1 MLDKLKQFK
10 LLIVLFLFLLAI
22 PLYFTYNHFQ
32 QSSVL
37 KEAFEKNERIEVLH
51 RLTASEKYAPDI
63 RKAGYVVPPDGAIR
77 LDGVIYPLEI
87 EGDLHLKI
95 SPPKKDAKDF
105 QLFFITQV
113 NEKQTHVAFI
123 LDKNLNLI
131 DSSYSQ
137 QNDNGKREVIS
148 VSQSEEDYLLKSV
161 QSEIDAFMKKM
172 YQTLYGQFTRESGFL
187 LNTMPYEQLG
197 VLRNSIL

>member
-1 MLDKLKQFK
+1 MSDKLKQFK
-10 LLIVLFLFLLAI
+10 WLIVLSVFLLAI
-22 PLYFTYNHFQ
+22 PSYFAYNHFR
-32 QSSVL
+32 QSSTL

-51 RLTASEKYAPDI
+51 HLMASGKYASDI
-63 RKAGYVVPPDGAIR
+63 RKAGYVLPPDGAIR

-113 NEKQTHVAFI
+113 NEKQTHITFI

-137 QNDNGKREVIS
+137 QNDNGKREIIS
-148 VSQSEEDYLLKSV
+148 VSQSEEAYLLKRV

-172 YQTLYGQFTRESGFL
+172 YQILYE
-187 LNTMPYEQLG
+187 
-197 VLRNSIL
+197 

>member
-1 MLDKLKQFK
+1 MLIEERRMLDKVKQFK
-10 LLIVLFLFLLAI
+10 WLIVLSLFLLAI

-32 QSSVL
+32 QSSAL
-37 KEAFEKNERIEVLH
+37 KESFEKNERIEVLH
-51 RLTASEKYAPDI
+51 RLTSSEKYVSDI
-63 RKAGYVVPPDGAIR
+63 RKAGYTIPSDGAIR

-87 EGDLHLKI
+87 EGELHLKI

-113 NEKQTHVAFI
+113 NEKQTHITFI

-137 QNDNGKREVIS
+137 QNDNGKREI
-148 VSQSEEDYLLKSV
+148 VSIPQAEEDYLLRSV
-161 QSEIDAFMKKM
+161 QSEIDDFMKKI
-172 YQTLYGQFTRESGFL
+172 YQTLYG
-187 LNTMPYEQLG
+187 
-197 VLRNSIL
+197 

>member
-1 MLDKLKQFK
+1 MVDR
-10 LLIVLFLFLLAI
+10 IVFVSVSNSFIFCLQSFPTI
-22 PLYFTYNHFQ
+22 QYFT
-32 QSSVL
+32 STL

-51 RLTASEKYAPDI
+51 RLTSSGKYASDI
-63 RKAGYVVPPDGAIR
+63 RKAGYVVPLDGAIR

-87 EGDLHLKI
+87 EGELHLKI

-105 QLFFITQV
+105 QLFFITQI

-137 QNDNGKREVIS
+137 QNGNGKREIVSIS
-148 VSQSEEDYLLKSV
+148 QAEEDYLLRSV
-161 QSEIDAFMKKM
+161 QSEIDDFMKKM
-172 YQTLYGQFTRESGFL
+172 YQTLYGQI
-187 LNTMPYEQLG
+187 
-197 VLRNSIL
+197 V

>member
-1 MLDKLKQFK
+1 MSDKLKQFK
-10 LLIVLFLFLLAI
+10 WLIVLFLFLLAI
-22 PLYFTYNHFQ
+22 PSYFAYNHFR
-32 QSSVL
+32 QSSTL

-51 RLTASEKYAPDI
+51 RLTASGKYASDI
-63 RKAGYVVPPDGAIR
+63 RKAGYTIPSGGAIR

-87 EGDLHLKI
+87 EEDLHLKI

-113 NEKQTHVAFI
+113 NAKQTHVAFI

-137 QNDNGKREVIS
+137 QNDNGKREIVS
-148 VSQSEEDYLLKSV
+148 VSLSEEERLLKIIKK
-161 QSEIDAFMKKM
+161 ELEAFMEKM
-172 YQTLYGQFTRESGFL
+172 YQTLYG
-187 LNTMPYEQLG
+187 
-197 VLRNSIL
+197 

>member
-87 EGDLHLKI
+87 EGELHLKI

-113 NEKQTHVAFI
+113 NEKQTHITFI

-137 QNDNGKREVIS
+137 QNDNGKREIVS
-148 VSQSEEDYLLKSV
+148 VSQSDEDYLLKSV

-172 YQTLYGQFTRESGFL
+172 YQTLYG
-187 LNTMPYEQLG
+187 
-197 VLRNSIL
+197 

>member
-1 MLDKLKQFK
+1 MLDKVKQFK
-10 LLIVLFLFLLAI
+10 WLIVLSLFLLAI

-32 QSSVL
+32 QSSAL

-51 RLTASEKYAPDI
+51 RLTSSEKYVSDI
-63 RKAGYVVPPDGAIR
+63 RKAGYTIPSDGAIR

-87 EGDLHLKI
+87 EGELHLKI

-105 QLFFITQV
+105 QLFFITQI

-131 DSSYSQ
+131 YSRYSQ
-137 QNDNGKREVIS
+137 QNGNGKREIVS
-148 VSQSEEDYLLKSV
+148 VSQAEEDYLLRSV
-161 QSEIDAFMKKM
+161 QSEIDDFMKKI
-172 YQTLYGQFTRESGFL
+172 YQTLYG
-187 LNTMPYEQLG
+187 
-197 VLRNSIL
+197 